1 MANVCQSVSSVV
13 EHSETLME
21 NRSSEEQT
29 ADVRAL
35 LVLLVFSLSSM
46 RKDEISLSE
55 LEEILHA

>member
-1 MANVCQSVSSVV
+1 MV